1 MLSAVEKKS
10 DQVYRWLLAYIDENK
25 FSGNQRLPSEN
36 ALCRKLSVS
45 RETIRVAIDQLV
57 AEGLVYKLKG
67 SGTYFHREKVMT
79 RDLNTDDALYKIGL
93 VLQGQDTSANS
104 GLIEGVRSVL
114 TQEQVDLHVFLT
126 DNKFCNERRCLETVV
141 HQNFHGFI
149 VDGVKS
155 SILSPNLDCYKELY
169 RRKIP
174 VIFYNNFYRNL
185 RCPRVTINDIECA
198 HQLIGRLI
206 DAGHSHIAG
215 IFVYDNYQSVEK
227 FQGMAEAMRNRGLEL
242 NDDYI
247 KWCISDEAHNE
258 SYVRSIERFLKSIPK
273 CTAIVCCNYIIY
285 RLVMK
290 TLQKMGKTVPE
301 DYSLVCFDYSEE
313 TYRQEDVTCSVEQ
326 GFEMGR
332 QLALRLMEMISTGE
346 CDDRNYTY
354 VMKPILYDGH
364 SIRKL
369 KKVNKDSPGGSTALR
384 ENLFTG
390 FVVPENV
397 QQYAG
402 AEAHRQRTAYTLRKS
417 GCFQR
422 HPNLACIRPGRAAD
436 KHMLRIPPG
445 VCGPVPEMSGLWEN
459 QAHLQ
464 RYSGSD
470 FPASTHPEHK
480 SHRDKGFRHL
490 LR

>member
-1 MLSAVEKKS
+1 MLSAAEKKS

-36 ALCRKLSVS
+36 ALCRKLGVS

-169 RRKIP
+169 
-174 VIFYNNFYRNL
+174 L
-185 RCPRVTINDIECA
+185 M
-198 HQLIGRLI
+198 

-364 SIRKL
+364 SIRKI
-369 KKVNKDSPGGSTALR
+369 KKVK
-384 ENLFTG
+384 
-390 FVVPENV
+390 
-397 QQYAG
+397 
-402 AEAHRQRTAYTLRKS
+402 
-417 GCFQR
+417 
-422 HPNLACIRPGRAAD
+422 
-436 KHMLRIPPG
+436 
-445 VCGPVPEMSGLWEN
+445 
-459 QAHLQ
+459 
-464 RYSGSD
+464 
-470 FPASTHPEHK
+470 
-480 SHRDKGFRHL
+480 
-490 LR
+490 

>member
-1 MLSAVEKKS
+1 MLSAAEKKS
-10 DQVYRWLLAYIDENK
+10 AQVYRWLLAYIDENK

-36 ALCRKLSVS
+36 ALCRKLGVS
-45 RETIRVAIDQLV
+45 RETIRVAIDRLV
-57 AEGLVYKLKG
+57 NEGIVYKVKG

-79 RDLNTDDALYKIGL
+79 RDLNTEDALYKIGL

-114 TQEQVDLHVFLT
+114 TQERVDLHVFLT

-206 DAGHSHIAG
+206 DAGHSNIAG

-227 FQGMAEAMRNRGLEL
+227 FQGMAEAMRDSGLEL
-242 NDDYI
+242 KDDYI

-258 SYVRSIERFLKSIPK
+258 SYVRAIEKFLKGIPK

-285 RLVMK
+285 RLVIK
-290 TLQKMGKTVPE
+290 TLQKMGKTVPK

-354 VMKPILYDGH
+354 VMMAIPSGR
-364 SIRKL
+364 SRRQ
-369 KKVNKDSPGGSTALR
+369 NKNSPGGHKCLR
-384 ENLFTG
+384 ENLFIG
-390 FVVPENV
+390 SVVRENAQRFADV
-397 QQYAG
+397 
-402 AEAHRQRTAYTLRKS
+402 EEHRRKNVCMLRRI
-417 GCFQR
+417 GCFRR
-422 HPNLACIRPGRAAD
+422 HPSRACSHPGRAAG
-436 KHMLRIPPG
+436 KHRLHILRAA
-445 VCGPVPEMSGLWEN
+445 CGPVPETFGWWGN
-459 QAHLQ
+459 
-464 RYSGSD
+464 
-470 FPASTHPEHK
+470 
-480 SHRDKGFRHL
+480 
-490 LR
+490 